1 MDNQKKTTTSMDNQK
16 GTATRRKKNWV
27 IGGIAAVV
35 IGLGTAGAIIFGNQ
49 KPKVEGF
56 DANQVIDDSISV
68 EIVEPI
74 VNFDISKAL
83 AVGSIGNLET
93 ANDIESFRRLME
105 RNRQEAESLNEGKIV
120 IPKIV
125 LSFEFNSAELSAS
138 TQALLE
144 EYAKV
149 YAETNQEAL
158 IQVEGFACN
167 IGTKEANDFISRKRA
182 QNVQHVLVQ
191 NGVPEKCVE
200 VKWYGKSR
208 NSEFKFESLSQYR
221 RTEVSI
227 K

>member
-1 MDNQKKTTTSMDNQK
+1 MDNKEKTATSLDNQKETTN
-16 GTATRRKKNWV
+16 RRKKNWI
-27 IGGIAAVV
+27 IGGIVAGVV
-35 IGLGTAGAIIFGNQ
+35 GLGAAGAIIFGNQ
-49 KPKVEGF
+49 KPTVEGF
-56 DANQVIDDSISV
+56 YSNQVIDDTVSV
-68 EIVEPI
+68 LIDEPV
-74 VNFDISKAL
+74 VNFDISKSL

-125 LSFEFNSAELSAS
+125 LSFEFNSAELNAS
-138 TQALLE
+138 SRALLE

-182 QNVQHVLVQ
+182 ENVQHILVQ

-208 NSEFKFESLSQYR
+208 NSEFKFESLSQFR